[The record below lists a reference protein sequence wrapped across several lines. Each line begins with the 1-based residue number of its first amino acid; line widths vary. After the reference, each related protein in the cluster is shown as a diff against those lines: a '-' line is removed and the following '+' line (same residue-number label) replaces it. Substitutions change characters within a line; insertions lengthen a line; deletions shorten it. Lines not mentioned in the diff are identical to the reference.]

1 MACSHVLLAVTAII
15 LFVSIFR
22 NTFFIHRADGKK
34 VYRVLRTVGLSSIS
48 VATIVDIVRYYV
60 GNGSDS
66 AMFVRIGLL
75 IFIICFGVSSL
86 EKTINAV
93 QLAARSE
100 IISELAYKD
109 GLTQIG
115 NRTAF
120 GERLEALENQKEE
133 SAPIGIVMFDV
144 NNLKY
149 VNDHLGHS
157 VGDAMIVKSAEII
170 RDSFAAATEDCYR
183 IGGDEFS
190 VILTGGDV
198 DADYQ
203 LGIERFTAM
212 MAQYNAE
219 PDKEY
224 YLSIAR
230 GFAVYRQT
238 DDGEKSLQ
246 DIFQLADSRM
256 YENKKAIKAQLDQA
270 TG

>member
-1 MACSHVLLAVTAII
+1 
-15 LFVSIFR
+15 
-22 NTFFIHRADGKK
+22 
-34 VYRVLRTVGLSSIS
+34 
-48 VATIVDIVRYYV
+48 
-60 GNGSDS
+60 
-66 AMFVRIGLL
+66 
-75 IFIICFGVSSL
+75 
-86 EKTINAV
+86 
-93 QLAARSE
+93 
-100 IISELAYKD
+100 
-109 GLTQIG
+109 
-115 NRTAF
+115 
-120 GERLEALENQKEE
+120 
-133 SAPIGIVMFDV
+133 
-144 NNLKY
+144 
-149 VNDHLGHS
+149 
-157 VGDAMIVKSAEII
+157 MIVKSAEII